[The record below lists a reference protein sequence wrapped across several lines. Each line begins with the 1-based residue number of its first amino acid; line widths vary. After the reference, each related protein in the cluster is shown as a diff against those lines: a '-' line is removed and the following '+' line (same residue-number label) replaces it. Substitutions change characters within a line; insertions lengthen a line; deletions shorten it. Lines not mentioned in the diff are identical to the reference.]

1 MKKWFLVLALG
12 LALCGIAALSGC
24 SGSDSGKA
32 KSEAAPA
39 APAPAPAAEPA
50 PAPAPAP
57 AAAPAPK
64 GSGEVSV
71 YNWTEYMPEEVLKDF
86 EAETGIKVVYSTF
99 ESNEAMYAKV
109 KLQGGA
115 GYDIVVPSTYFV
127 HRMREEGL
135 LAELDKAKLPNMA
148 NLDPTILDK
157 PYDPKNLYSVPYLW
171 GGTGIMYD
179 SAKIAG
185 PVTSWAD
192 LWKPECAGKLL
203 MQDDLREVFGIGL
216 LLDGRSINDPDPEHV
231 KAAYERLK
239 TLMPAV
245 RVFNSDNPKMPFLN
259 DEVAIGMIWNGE
271 AVAAMEERDTFRFVW
286 PKEGG
291 IFWMDNLVIL
301 KGAQNKDNALTFIN
315 YLLRPDVA
323 EKICLEYGYATPNKA
338 ALALLPPEIKDNP
351 AIYPPAEVMAHSEFQ
366 SYLGPALSA
375 WEEYWTK
382 LKGGE

>member
-1 MKKWFLVLALG
+1 MKKWILVLALG
-12 LALCGIAALSGC
+12 LALGGIAALAGC
-24 SGSDSGKA
+24 SDSGKA
-32 KSEAAPA
+32 PEAAPKAEAPAAPA
-39 APAPAPAAEPA
+39 APAAEV
-50 PAPAPAP
+50 
-57 AAAPAPK
+57 K

-71 YNWTEYMPEEVLKDF
+71 YNWTEYMPEDVLKNF

-109 KLQGGA
+109 KLQGGE

-148 NLDPTILDK
+148 NLDPAILDK
-157 PYDPKNLYSVPYLW
+157 PYDPGNVYSVPYLW

-179 SAKIAG
+179 SAKITE

-192 LWKPECAGKLL
+192 LWKPEFAGKLL

-216 LLDGRSINDPDPEHV
+216 LLDGHSINDTDAAHV
-231 KAAYERLK
+231 KASYERLK
-239 TLMPAV
+239 TLVPSV

-271 AVAAMEERDTFRFVW
+271 AVAAMQERESFKFVW

-301 KGAQNKDNALTFIN
+301 KGAKNTDNALAFIN

-338 ALALLPPEIKDNP
+338 ALALLPPEIKNDP
-351 AIYPPAEVMAHSEFQ
+351 AIYPPAEVMAKSEFQ
-366 SYLGPALSA
+366 SYIGPGLTV

-382 LKGGE
+382 LKGGQ